1 MKIAIFHDYIGA
13 IGGAEKIV
21 LALARELG
29 ADVISTDVDMNAIKI
44 LGYEDV
50 NIISLGKTIKMAPF
64 KQISACMMFA
74 LCDFSSKYD
83 FFIFSNNWAH
93 FASKKHKPNLLYCQS
108 TPVRVFYD
116 LYDLYLHQQSF
127 FSSLLFRLWVMLHR
141 PIYEH
146 YMGYVES
153 IIANSI
159 NAQERVKKY
168 LKRTS
173 RVIYPP
179 IDILAFR
186 FEEYG
191 DFWLSVNRLYPEKR
205 IELQIE
211 AFRGLPAEK
220 LLIVGG
226 YAQADSSSTYVA
238 NLMKDLP
245 GNIKVIGTVS
255 ETELRDLYARCKAFI
270 ITSRDEP
277 FGIAPVEAMASGKA
291 VVAVNE
297 GGFLETV
304 VDGITGLLVKPDV
317 IELQNAI
324 NIISREP
331 FKYKE
336 NCIEQAKKF
345 DESIF
350 LERMKKEI
358 EGAIS
363 DKNSKV

>member
-13 IGGAEKIV
+13 IGGAEKI
-21 LALARELG
+21 AFTLARELG
-29 ADVISTDVDMNAIKI
+29 ADVITTDVDINAIQI

-116 LYDLYLHQQSF
+116 LYDLYLNQQSF
-127 FSSLLFRLWVMLHR
+127 FSSLLFRFWVMLHR
-141 PIYEH
+141 RIYEH
-146 YMGYVES
+146 YMDHVDS

-159 NAQERVKKY
+159 SVQERVNKY

-173 RVIYPP
+173 KVIYPP
-179 IDILAFR
+179 IDISGFR

-211 AFRGLPAEK
+211 AFRKLPDEK

-245 GNIKVIGTVS
+245 GNVKVIGPVS
-255 ETELRDLYARCKAFI
+255 EKELKDLYARCKAFI

-277 FGIAPVEAMASGKA
+277 FGMAPVEAMASGKP
-291 VVAVNE
+291 VVAVKE
-297 GGFLETV
+297 GGCKETV
-304 VDGITGLLVKPDV
+304 VNGVTGLLVKPDV

-336 NCIEQAKKF
+336 NCIEQARKF
-345 DESIF
+345 DVSVF
-350 LERMKKEI
+350 LDGIKKEI
-358 EGAIS
+358 DGAIS
-363 DKNSKV
+363 DNYKV

>member
-21 LALARELG
+21 LALARVLS
-29 ADVISTDVDMNAIKI
+29 ADVITTDVDINAIKT

-50 NIISLGKTIKMAPF
+50 NIISLGKTVKIAPF

-116 LYDLYLHQQSF
+116 LYDLYMKQQSF
-127 FSSLLFRLWVMLHR
+127 FSSVFFKTWVILHR
-141 PIYEH
+141 RIYEH
-146 YMGYVES
+146 YMDHVCL

-159 NAQERVKKY
+159 SVQERVKKY

-173 RVIYPP
+173 KVIYPP
-179 IDILAFR
+179 IDISAFR
-186 FEEYG
+186 FEEFG

-211 AFRGLPAEK
+211 AFRRLPGEK

-226 YAQADSSSTYVA
+226 YAQADSSSSYAA
-238 NLMKDLP
+238 NLMKNLP
-245 GNIKVIGTVS
+245 GNVKVIGTVS
-255 ETELRDLYARCKAFI
+255 EKELRDLYARCKAFI

-277 FGIAPVEAMASGKA
+277 FGMAPVEAMASGKA
-291 VVAVNE
+291 VVGMRE
-297 GGFLETV
+297 GGCLETV
-304 VDGITGLLVKPDV
+304 IDGSTGLLVKSDV
-317 IELQNAI
+317 DEVVKAMKM
-324 NIISREP
+324 ISKEP
-331 FKYKE
+331 SRFKE
-336 NCIEQAKKF
+336 NCIKQSRKF
-345 DESIF
+345 DVNIF
-350 LERMKKEI
+350 IDMMKKEI
-358 EGAIS
+358 EGQYQIQR
-363 DKNSKV
+363 NE